1 MKIRFLG
8 GAGEVGASCI
18 LASTESGK
26 NILLDAG
33 VRVSEEGTEMLPNLE
48 PLNDIVLDAI
58 IVSHAHLDHSGA
70 LPLVAKLSPGA
81 SIYATTATKDL
92 ARVLLY
98 DSIKVAEFSE
108 GLQLFNE
115 EDAEQALDRMV
126 TYGFETSFEAAEG
139 IQAVFLRA
147 GHILGAAA
155 ILLQTGEGTLLYTG
169 DFTTFE
175 QETVWMQG
183 FSGVLKRGADVVI
196 AEATYGSRIHAPRFH
211 EVQRLLDAVGESL
224 DSGGQVLIPAFAV
237 GRSQEIL
244 LALRNYMRKTKRKYP
259 VYVDGLIRN
268 VNTVFARNP
277 NYLKRR
283 YEKEVLRGNELF
295 YTSGIEAVGSR
306 SQRDKILASKDPCV
320 IVASSGMLTGGVS
333 PIYAE
338 KIVESE
344 KNLLAI
350 VGYQDEES
358 PGRRLMDLI
367 DLPESER
374 TIVLN
379 EREHRVRCKVGKFGL
394 SAHADSLGIV
404 ASVKA
409 LMPNFVLLN
418 HGNEESLAGLS
429 QALADELPDTRI
441 EVADSL
447 GVHEYSA
454 ADGGAKRRYSLKP
467 QVHRIALHK
476 EEPVDTEE
484 LWQHLVETDTEG
496 TTLTVADLMMVWHG
510 PQEISEEEKQAFR
523 KKIRES
529 LRFRSA
535 YTNPNVVY
543 VLTEEEYVDA
553 VTPKPMEQNAAWA
566 LLQERLR
573 EFGLQK
579 VGFASDGSVALYFPT
594 PKYAER
600 CADEIASLEQ
610 EILRSIEV
618 APNSNMEFL
627 KAKIK
632 SDLADE
638 FGIRV
643 NRDPSFGAQTV
654 TVREPAGLEQPGICG
669 RTLGEYARAFEDETG
684 YRLIFKVEGQSLL
697 DQVVAARRGGAE
709 QEPWNVASLD
719 AALSR
724 SVGAPG
730 EPLMEQNMAKGM
742 IDDAFAGAVHHPKIS
757 IYRDEGRMALAFITP
772 QIGETYRAVLDQLE
786 DATGWKLEIQE
797 SARVN
802 ELADLAR
809 ELLAANGLGGMKVGV
824 HGGYAEAR
832 GPVDVDGSVAEK
844 LSEDYSELTGYEL
857 RFRRT

>member
-18 LASTESGK
+18 LVTTESGK
-26 NILLDAG
+26 HILIDAG

-48 PLNDIVLDAI
+48 PLNDIALDAI

-81 SIYATTATKDL
+81 SIYTTAATKAL
-92 ARVLLY
+92 ARVLLH

-115 EDAEQALDRMV
+115 EDAERALDRII
-126 TYGFETSFEAAEG
+126 TYGFKTSFEAAEG
-139 IQAVFLRA
+139 IQAVFLQA

-155 ILLQTGEGTLLYTG
+155 ILLQTEEGTLLYTG

-211 EVQRLLDAVGESL
+211 EVQRLLDAVGERL
-224 DSGGQVLIPAFAV
+224 DAGGQVLIPAFAV

-244 LALRNYMRKTKRKYP
+244 LALRNYMRKTKRKHA

-268 VNTVFARNP
+268 VNAVFTRNP

-283 YEKEVLRGNELF
+283 YKKEVLRGNELF
-295 YTSGIEAVGSR
+295 YTNGIEAVGSK

-333 PIYAE
+333 PAYAE
-338 KIVESE
+338 KIVASD

-367 DLPESER
+367 DLPDSER

-379 EREHRVRCKVGKFGL
+379 DHEHRVRCKVEKFGL
-394 SAHADSLGIV
+394 SAHADSVGIV

-409 LMPNFVLLN
+409 LMPHFVLLN
-418 HGNEESLAGLS
+418 HGNEESLATLS
-429 QALADELPDTRI
+429 QTLADELPDTRI
-441 EVADSL
+441 EVADPA
-447 GVHEYSA
+447 GIHEYLPSK
-454 ADGGAKRRYSLKP
+454 GGERRHYSLKP
-467 QVHRIALHK
+467 QVRRIALHK
-476 EEPVDTEE
+476 EGPVDPEE

-510 PQEISEEEKQAFR
+510 PREISEEAKQAFR
-523 KKIRES
+523 KEIRES

-543 VLTEEEYVDA
+543 VLTEEEYADA

-566 LLQERLR
+566 LLQERLG

-579 VGFASDGSVALYFPT
+579 VGFASDGAVTLHFPT

-600 CADEIASLEQ
+600 CADEIGRLEQ

-618 APNSNMEFL
+618 AQNSNMEFL
-627 KAKIK
+627 KTKIK

-654 TVREPAGLEQPGICG
+654 TVRGPAGLDQPGIRG
-669 RTLGEYARAFEDETG
+669 RTLGEYAEAFEDETG
-684 YRLIFKVEGQSLL
+684 YRLLFKVEGQSLL
-697 DQVVAARRGGAE
+697 DQVAAVRRDSA
-709 QEPWNVASLD
+709 QREPWSVASLGEI
-719 AALSR
+719 LSH
-724 SVGAPG
+724 GAGTPG
-730 EPLMEQNMAKGM
+730 QLLMEQNMAKGM

-772 QIGETYRAVLDQLE
+772 NIGERYRAILDHLQ
-786 DATGWKLEIQE
+786 DATGWRLEIQE

-809 ELLAANGLGGMKVGV
+809 ELLAANGLSGMKVGV
-824 HGGYAEAR
+824 HGGYTEVR
-832 GPVDVDGSVAEK
+832 GPVEVDESVADRLNK
-844 LSEDYSELTGYEL
+844 DYSELTGYEL